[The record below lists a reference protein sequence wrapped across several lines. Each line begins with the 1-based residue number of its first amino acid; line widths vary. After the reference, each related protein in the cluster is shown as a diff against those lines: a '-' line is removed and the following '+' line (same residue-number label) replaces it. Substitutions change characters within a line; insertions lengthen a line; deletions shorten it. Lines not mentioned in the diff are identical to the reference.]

1 MTTRQMTKLVH
12 VGQYVA
18 EVNVE
23 LLYTEEGWSPY
34 LSLADAQKLD
44 DVRLAL
50 QQDRLDVATQLAR
63 VYKLTPVA
71 AA

>member
-12 VGQYVA
+12 AGQYVA
-18 EVNVE
+18 EVDVE